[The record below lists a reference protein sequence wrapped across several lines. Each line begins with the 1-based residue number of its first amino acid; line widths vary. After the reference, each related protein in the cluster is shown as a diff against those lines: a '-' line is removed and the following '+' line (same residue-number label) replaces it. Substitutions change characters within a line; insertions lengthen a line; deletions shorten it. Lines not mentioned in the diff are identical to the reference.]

1 MLFST
6 QLKLKFEL
14 SLAMKHVYECQYLN
28 GAKPNIQ
35 YEAIF
40 NGTIHEQKKVLK
52 RFEKKLRK

>member
-1 MLFST
+1 
-6 QLKLKFEL
+6 
-14 SLAMKHVYECQYLN
+14 MKHVYECQYLN
-28 GAKPNIQ
+28 EAKPDIQ